1 MKKNLSELVGKAES
15 HPEFRTIPEGL
26 MRAKALWGDQDA
38 LVIEGQRVTY
48 RELLQRVTQ
57 TAQCLSRLGLG
68 HGDHIALCM
77 GNCVEWVV
85 LAYAVHWIGGVVIP
99 VNTRFKAEELRYC
112 LHQSDSKLLFV
123 VDRFLNIDFIK
134 MLGSIAPALHAQFPD
149 AALPLLKHVVVL
161 GDNVP
166 TGAMSSADFSSLG
179 EGGLAAPST
188 VTPGDVALIQY
199 TSGTT
204 SFPKGAML
212 THQNLILDAWHV
224 SKRLGLNSSDRYF
237 SGRPLFHVAGT
248 TLSMIA
254 SMVSGACYITSA
266 SFHVPTVIK
275 VMREE
280 KCTMTSANETM
291 FLMLMNDP
299 DFATMNLKL
308 RGGMAAVGS
317 EVAHQLV
324 SRFGMTDIGL
334 GYGLSESSPN
344 CVLTPFDE
352 RPDKRLMGFALPLY
366 ELEVK
371 IFKENTTEELKPGEP
386 GEICIRGWSVMKG
399 YYKMPDATAKAIDS
413 DGWLHTGD
421 MGVADEDGRI
431 CFIDRLKDMFRV
443 GGENVAPADV
453 ENVLNGHPEV
463 KQSQVV
469 GVPDKRLLQVAA
481 AYVIKV
487 EGSTLSEE
495 QLIEWTRERCAGF
508 KVPRYV
514 KFIDTFENI
523 GMTASAKVQRNKLL
537 EQALID
543 FGFSPK

>member
-1 MKKNLSELVGKAES
+1 MKKNLAQLVARPER

-26 MRAKALWGDQDA
+26 IRACELWGAQES
-38 LVIEGQRVTY
+38 LVIEGQRLTY
-48 RELLQRVTQ
+48 QELLQQVQ
-57 TAQCLSRLGLG
+57 HSALSLSRLGLG
-68 HGDHIALCM
+68 PGDHIALCM
-77 GNCVEWVV
+77 GNCVKWVV

-112 LHQSDSKLLFV
+112 LHQSDTKLLFV

-134 MLGSIAPALHAQFPD
+134 MLASIAPALNTQLPD
-149 AALPLLKHVVVL
+149 AGLPLLKNVVVL
-161 GDNVP
+161 GDDVP
-166 TGAMSSADFSSLG
+166 RGAMPWEAFSQLG
-179 EGGLAAPST
+179 EGALAPASRVAPL
-188 VTPGDVALIQY
+188 DVALIQY

-224 SKRLGLNSSDRYF
+224 SKRLGLNSTDRYF

-266 SFHVPTVIK
+266 SFHVPTVIE
-275 VMREE
+275 VMKKEL
-280 KCTMTSANETM
+280 CTMTSANETM
-291 FLMLMNDP
+291 FLMLMSDP
-299 DFATMNLKL
+299 DFATMNLNL

-324 SRFGMTDIGL
+324 ERFGMTDIGL

-344 CVLTPFDE
+344 CVLTPYDE
-352 RPDKRLMGFALPLY
+352 DPEKRLNGYALPLY
-366 ELEVK
+366 ELDVK
-371 IFKENTTEELKPGEP
+371 IFQENSTIELNPGEP

-399 YYKMPDATAKAIDS
+399 YYNMPDATAKAIDK

-431 CFIDRLKDMFRV
+431 CFIDRMKDMFRV

-469 GVPDKRLLQVAA
+469 GVPDKRLLQVPA

-487 EGSTLSEE
+487 EGSRLTEE
-495 QLIEWTRERCAGF
+495 ELMAWTRERCAGF

-537 EQALID
+537 AQALLD
-543 FGFSPK
+543 FGFSQK